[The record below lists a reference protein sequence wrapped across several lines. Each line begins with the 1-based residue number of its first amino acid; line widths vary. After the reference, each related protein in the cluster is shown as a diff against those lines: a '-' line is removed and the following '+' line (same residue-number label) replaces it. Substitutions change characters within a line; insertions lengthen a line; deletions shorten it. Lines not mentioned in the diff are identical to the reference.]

1 MTSVNLT
8 VNSNSSSYEMGMN
21 NSSNSYELNA
31 STNTTNDSL
40 DISSNKSTVEV
51 NVTERLPKYL
61 GARAFVTPT
70 EDGAIITLIDY
81 QGETSVEIKN
91 GRASLTIAD
100 YEVIGRTVFGMIKN
114 GKQFMET
121 ATYDTDKD
129 GIVDNSELVNGHT
142 VEINVPSDAVFTD
155 TQYDSL
161 TSSMIDSI
169 CDL

>member
-40 DISSNKSTVEV
+40 DVSSNKSTVEV
-51 NVTERLPKYL
+51 DVTEKLPKYL

-81 QGETSVEIKN
+81 KGETSVEIKN
-91 GRASLTIAD
+91 GRASLDEND
-100 YEVIGRTVFGMIKN
+100 YEIIANTVLGLIESEK
-114 GKQFMET
+114 KFMET
-121 ATYDTDKD
+121 ATYDTDRD
-129 GIVDNSELVNGHT
+129 GIVDNAELVNGHT
-142 VEINVPSDAVFTD
+142 VEINVPSDALFTD
-155 TQYDSL
+155 TQYESL
-161 TSSMIDSI
+161 TSSMIDTI

>member
-21 NSSNSYELNA
+21 NSSNSYELNS
-31 STNTTNDSL
+31 STNSANESL
-40 DISSNKSTVEV
+40 DVNFNKSTVEV
-51 NVTERLPKYL
+51 DVAEKLPKYL

-81 QGETSVEIKN
+81 KGTTTVEIKN
-91 GRASLTIAD
+91 GRASLTNGD
-100 YEVIGRTVFGMIKN
+100 YEVIARTVFGMIKN

-121 ATYDTDKD
+121 ETYDTDKD
-129 GIVDNSELVNGHT
+129 GIVDNAELVNGHT
-142 VEINVPSDAVFTD
+142 VEINVPSDALFTD